1 MGIRQWDMK
10 QYDATSL
17 PNPQIKHAKNVEFPL
32 NDKDSYFNLKILR
45 QKEILIACCLFVH
58 ILVFLQL
65 CFIILKICANMTHY
79 SGISKYASVENVW
92 GHFPLIKSLHIFW
105 YLAMTVE
112 LTGTVEKKN
121 ILFYNYSYIL
131 YFECLLFSS
140 ELSVLITFIIVFSRR
155 IHCCGGGGEGGS
167 LWEAT

>member
-1 MGIRQWDMK
+1 MK

-79 SGISKYASVENVW
+79 SGISKNASDENVW

-112 LTGTVEKKN
+112 LTGTVEKNTKN
-121 ILFYNYSYIL
+121 TYCIFNACSSVQNCQSWSLLLLCSVVASIVVVEEEKEALYGRRHSSY
-131 YFECLLFSS
+131 
-140 ELSVLITFIIVFSRR
+140 
-155 IHCCGGGGEGGS
+155 
-167 LWEAT
+167 

>member
-1 MGIRQWDMK
+1 MK
-10 QYDATSL
+10 QYDAPSL

-65 CFIILKICANMTHY
+65 CFIILKICANMTYY
-79 SGISKYASVENVW
+79 SGISKYASDENVR

-112 LTGTVEKKN
+112 LTGTVEKKTSCFTTTLTYC
-121 ILFYNYSYIL
+121 ILNACSSVQNCQSWSLLLLCSVVASIVVVEEEKEALYGRQHSSY
-131 YFECLLFSS
+131 
-140 ELSVLITFIIVFSRR
+140 
-155 IHCCGGGGEGGS
+155 
-167 LWEAT
+167 